1 MLAPWK
7 KSYDQPRQHIKKQ
20 RQHFADKGPCGQS
33 YGFSISH
40 VGMWEL
46 DLKEDWALKNWCFQ
60 IVMLEKTLVSLLD
73 CREIKPVNPKGN
85 QPWTFIGG
93 TDAKAKTLLLWPPD
107 AKSQLIGKNL
117 DAGKD
122 WGQEKKEATEDEMDG
137 VTDSMDMS
145 LSKLREIVKDR
156 EAWYAAVHG
165 VTKSRTRLSDWTEL
179 KLNIQ

>member
-1 MLAPWK
+1 
-7 KSYDQPRQHIKKQ
+7 
-20 RQHFADKGPCGQS
+20 
-33 YGFSISH
+33 
-40 VGMWEL
+40 MWEL

-165 VTKSRTRLSDWTEL
+165 VTKRQTWLCNNSVLLNGEKSKVFPLKSGTRKECPFLPLLFNTVLEVL
-179 KLNIQ
+179 ATAEEKKK